1 MVMDEALQRN
11 KYILQAKRI
20 SKAFPGVQALDGVDL
35 NIEAGKV
42 HALMGENGAGK
53 STLMNIL
60 IGIHSPDSGGLFF
73 EGEPVHFNG
82 VHDALKAGLS
92 MIHQEL
98 LPFPD
103 LTVAENIFM
112 GNEPVRFAGWIDRKQ
127 MNRQAAALL
136 RKLGVD
142 IATTRMMRELS
153 ISEMQMVEIAKA
165 LSNKAKVIIMDE
177 PTSAITSR
185 EVSTLFDIINDL
197 TRQGIAVIYISHKM
211 DEILRIADTITV
223 MRDGRHIAT
232 RDKTQLDDNQLISL
246 IVGRELRSVFNKTSF
261 PRGETLL
268 AVDHLSGNAFQDI
281 SFAVH
286 SGEIVGIAG
295 LMGAGRTEIVN
306 AIFGLEKVRSGDIF
320 VKGRKVSISSP
331 AGAIRNGIGLVSE
344 DRKKFGLVLSGSV
357 QHNISLSSLDKCSKN
372 FFLNP
377 AMEASLAAAQIRSLG
392 IKTPSAGQIV
402 NLLSG
407 GNQQKVVLG
416 KVLLNDPDIVIL
428 DEPTRGIDIGAKAEI
443 YQLISQLAAS
453 GKAVLMISSEL
464 TEILGMSDRIL
475 VVKEGRIRAT
485 LSRAE
490 ATQEL
495 IMEYLMSKSN
505 PAA

>member
-1 MVMDEALQRN
+1 MDQKRLDDR
-11 KYILQAKRI
+11 YILQAKQI
-20 SKAFPGVQALDGVDL
+20 SKSFPGVQALESVDL
-35 NIEAGKV
+35 DIERGKV

-60 IGIHSPDSGGLFF
+60 IGIHTPDSGQLFF
-73 EGEPVHFNG
+73 EGRPVRFSG
-82 VHDALKAGLS
+82 VHDALQAGLS

-112 GNEPVRFAGWIDRKQ
+112 GKEPVKFAGWIDSKE

-136 RKLGVD
+136 KRLGVD
-142 IATTRMMRELS
+142 IPASRMMRELS

-165 LSNKAKVIIMDE
+165 LSNRAKLIIMDE

-185 EVSTLFDIINDL
+185 EVNTLFGIINGL
-197 TRQGIAVIYISHKM
+197 TREGIAIVYISHKM

-232 RDKTQLDDNQLISL
+232 RNKHQLDNDQLITL
-246 IVGRELRSVFNKTSF
+246 IVGRELRSVFNKIML
-261 PRGETLL
+261 PLGETLL
-268 AVDHLSGNAFQDI
+268 AVKGLSGEAFKDI
-281 SFAVH
+281 SFELRR
-286 SGEIVGIAG
+286 GEIVGIAG
-295 LMGAGRTEIVN
+295 LMGAGRTEMVN
-306 AIFGLEKVRSGDIF
+306 AIFGLEDIHSGEVL
-320 VKGRKVSISSP
+320 VKGRKVRIKSP
-331 AGAIRNGIGLVSE
+331 ADAIRNGIGLVSE
-344 DRKKFGLVLSGSV
+344 DRKKFGLVLSGTV
-357 QHNISLSSLDKCSKN
+357 RHNISLSSLDRCRKSL
-372 FFLNP
+372 FLH
-377 AMEASLAAAQIRSLG
+377 AGKETALVTEQIRSLG
-392 IKTPSAGQIV
+392 IKTPSANQAV

-416 KVLLNDPDIVIL
+416 KVLLNDPEIIIL

-443 YQLISQLAAS
+443 YQLITRLAAS

-464 TEILGMSDRIL
+464 TEILGMSDRVL
-475 VVKEGRIRAT
+475 VVREGQIRAT

-495 IMEYLMSKSN
+495 IMEHLMSN
-505 PAA
+505 PNS

>member
-1 MVMDEALQRN
+1 MAMDEAHSRN

-20 SKAFPGVQALDGVDL
+20 SKSFPGVQALDGVDL
-35 NIEAGKV
+35 DIEKGKV

-60 IGIHSPDSGGLFF
+60 IGIHAPDAGQLFF
-73 EGEPVHFNG
+73 EGRPVRFGG
-82 VHDALKAGLS
+82 VYNALKAGLS

-112 GNEPVRFAGWIDRKQ
+112 GNEPVKFAGWIDRKQ
-127 MNRQAAALL
+127 MNRDAAVLL
-136 RKLGVD
+136 QKLGVK
-142 IATTRMMRELS
+142 IAPSRMMRELS

-185 EVSTLFDIINDL
+185 EVAVLFNIINDL

-223 MRDGRHIAT
+223 MRDGKHIAT
-232 RDKTQLDDNQLISL
+232 REKKELDNNQLISL
-246 IVGRELRSVFNKTSF
+246 IVGRELRSIFNK
-261 PRGETLL
+261 PGLPAGEMLL
-268 AVDHLSGNAFQDI
+268 SVTGLSGHAFQDV
-281 SFAVH
+281 SFNVR

-306 AIFGLEKVRSGDIF
+306 AIFGLEKIHAGAVSVR
-320 VKGRKVSISSP
+320 GRQLQITSP
-331 AGAIRNGIGLVSE
+331 ADAIRNGIGLVSE
-344 DRKKFGLVLSGSV
+344 DRKKFGLVLSASV
-357 QHNISLSSLDKCSKN
+357 QHNISLSSLDRCRKS
-372 FFLNP
+372 FFLHP
-377 AMEASLAAAQIRSLG
+377 GKEAALVARQIRSLG
-392 IKTPSAGQIV
+392 IKTPSARQTV

-416 KVLLNDPDIVIL
+416 KVLLNDPDILIL

-443 YQLISQLAAS
+443 YQLIYQLAAS
-453 GKAVLMISSEL
+453 GKAILMISSEL
-464 TEILGMSDRIL
+464 TEILGMSDRVL
-475 VVKEGRIRAT
+475 VVKEGRIRAG

-490 ATQEL
+490 ATQER
-495 IMEYLMSKSN
+495 IMEYLMSN
-505 PAA
+505 PNP

>member
-1 MVMDEALQRN
+1 MDEARAATR
-11 KYILQAKRI
+11 YILQAKQI
-20 SKAFPGVQALDGVDL
+20 SKSFPGVQALDRVDL
-35 NIEAGKV
+35 DIEKGKV

-60 IGIHSPDSGGLFF
+60 IGIHSSDAGQLVW
-73 EGEPVHFNG
+73 EGRPVRFNG
-82 VHDALKAGLS
+82 VYDALQAGLS

-112 GNEPVRFAGWIDRKQ
+112 GKEPVKFAGWIDRRQ
-127 MNRQAAALL
+127 MDRQAAALL

-142 IATTRMMRELS
+142 IPPSRMMRELS

-165 LSNKAKVIIMDE
+165 LSNNAKVIIMDE

-185 EVSTLFDIINDL
+185 EVATLFGIIRDL

-211 DEILRIADTITV
+211 EEILQIADTITV

-232 RDKTQLDDNQLISL
+232 RDKDQLDNDQLIAL
-246 IVGRELRSVFNKTSF
+246 IVGRELRTIFNKTSLTF
-261 PRGETLL
+261 GETQLSV
-268 AVDHLSGNAFQDI
+268 AQLSGEAFRDI
-281 SFAVH
+281 SFAVRR
-286 SGEIVGIAG
+286 GEIVGIAG

-306 AIFGLEKVRSGDIF
+306 AIFGLEKIHSGDIF
-320 VKGRKVSISSP
+320 IKGRKVRIKSP
-331 AGAIRNGIGLVSE
+331 ADAIRNGIGLVSE
-344 DRKKFGLVLSGSV
+344 DRKKFGLVLSASV
-357 QHNISLSSLDKCSKN
+357 RHNISLSSLHKCRSGI
-372 FFLNP
+372 FLH
-377 AMEASLAAAQIRSLG
+377 AGKETALVTEQIRSLG
-392 IKTPSAGQIV
+392 IKTPSANQKV

-416 KVLLNDPDIVIL
+416 KVLLNDPEIIIL

-443 YQLISQLAAS
+443 YQLITRLAAS
-453 GKAVLMISSEL
+453 GKAILMISSEL
-464 TEILGMSDRIL
+464 TEILGMSDRVL
-475 VVKEGRIRAT
+475 VVKEGRIRAS
-485 LSRAE
+485 LSRTE

-495 IMEYLMSKSN
+495 IMEHLMSHPN
-505 PAA
+505 P